1 MNVFIHTY
9 PCNPHN
15 PCLLFTM
22 PHTLIVL
29 IGPTGVG
36 KTELSLS
43 IAEHFHTCIVSSDS
57 RQLYADLKIGT
68 AAPTPDQLA
77 RVPHHFV
84 GTLKL
89 TDYYSAAQYEAE
101 VLAKLEELFQQNEVV
116 VLTGGSMMYVDAI
129 CKGIDD
135 IPTVDKETRELMIQ
149 RYEEEGLEKLCA
161 ELKLLD
167 PEYYQIVD
175 LKNPKRVIHAL
186 EICYMTGKTYTSFR
200 TRSIKERPF
209 RIIKIGLTRDREEL
223 YDRINR
229 RVDEM
234 MKEGL
239 LEEAKRVYQYKHLNS
254 LNTVGY
260 KEMFMYLDGE
270 WTLDFAI
277 EKIKQ
282 NSRIYS
288 RKQMTWFKRDTDITW
303 FHPDQ
308 KEDIMNHINNLLS

>member
-1 MNVFIHTY
+1 MNK
-9 PCNPHN
+9 PS
-15 PCLLFTM
+15 
-22 PHTLIVL
+22 LIVL

-43 IAEHFHTCIVSSDS
+43 IAEKYHTSIISADS
-57 RQLYADLKIGT
+57 RQLYGDLKIGT
-68 AAPTPDQLA
+68 AAPTPEQLA
-77 RVPHHFV
+77 RVTHYFV

-101 VLAKLEELFQQNEVV
+101 VMKKLDELFKVQNVV
-116 VLTGGSMMYVDAI
+116 LLTGGSMMYVDAV

-135 IPTVDKETRELMIQ
+135 IPTVDKETREMMMK
-149 RYEEEGLEKLCA
+149 RYEEKGLEQLCG
-161 ELKLLD
+161 ELKVLD
-167 PEYYQIVD
+167 PEYYATVD

-200 TRSIKERPF
+200 TQSKKERPF
-209 RIIKIGLTRDREEL
+209 NIIKIGLKREREEL

-229 RVDEM
+229 RVDIM
-234 MKEGL
+234 MEEGL
-239 LEEAKRVYQYKHLNS
+239 LEEAKRVYPYKELNS

-260 KEMFMYLDGE
+260 KEMFNYLDGI
-270 WTLDFAI
+270 WDLPFAI

-288 RKQMTWFKRDTDITW
+288 RKQMTWFKRDEEITW
-303 FHPDQ
+303 FHPDEKDAILSHIDACLQ
-308 KEDIMNHINNLLS
+308 KI

>member
-1 MNVFIHTY
+1 M
-9 PCNPHN
+9 
-15 PCLLFTM
+15 
-22 PHTLIVL
+22 HTLIVL

-36 KTELSLS
+36 KTELSLRL
-43 IAEHFHTCIVSSDS
+43 AEHFRTCIVSADS

-68 AAPTPDQLA
+68 AAPTPGQLQ

-84 GTLKL
+84 GTLRL

-101 VLAKLEELFQQNEVV
+101 VLNLLEKLFTEHDTVL
-116 VLTGGSMMYVDAI
+116 LTGGSMMYVDAI

-135 IPTVDKETRELMIQ
+135 IPTVDAETRQLMLQ
-149 RYEEEGLEKLCA
+149 KYEAEGLESLCA

-167 PEYYQIVD
+167 PEYYRQVD

-200 TRSIKERPF
+200 TDSPKERPF
-209 RIIKIGLTRDREEL
+209 RIVKIGLTRDREEL

-229 RVDEM
+229 RVDLMVE
-234 MKEGL
+234 EGL
-239 LEEAKRVYQYKHLNS
+239 VEEARQVYPYRALNS

-260 KEMFMYLDGE
+260 KEMFKYLDGE
-270 WTLDFAI
+270 WTLPFAI

-288 RKQMTWFKRDTDITW
+288 RKQMTWFKRDKEIRW
-303 FHPDQ
+303 FHPEQ
-308 KEDIMNHINNLLS
+308 EAEILEYCRQAIQNV

>member
-1 MNVFIHTY
+1 MSE
-9 PCNPHN
+9 
-15 PCLLFTM
+15 LSFTANM
-22 PHTLIVL
+22 HTLIVL

-36 KTELSLS
+36 KTELSLRL
-43 IAEHFHTCIVSSDS
+43 AEQFDTCIVSADS

-68 AAPTPDQLA
+68 AAPTTEQLQ
-77 RVPHHFV
+77 RVEHHFV
-84 GTLKL
+84 GMLKL

-101 VLAKLEELFQQNEVV
+101 TLNLLETLFTKHDII

-135 IPTVDKETRELMIQ
+135 IPTVDAETRRLMLH
-149 RYEEEGLEKLCA
+149 RYETEGLERLCA

-167 PEYYQIVD
+167 PEYYKIVD
-175 LKNPKRVIHAL
+175 LKNPKRVVHAL
-186 EICYMTGKTYTSFR
+186 EICYMTGKPYTSFR
-200 TRSIKERPF
+200 TQQIKKRPF
-209 RIIKIGLTRDREEL
+209 RIIKIGLTRNREEL

-229 RVDEM
+229 RVDQM
-234 MKEGL
+234 IADGL
-239 LEEAKRVYQYKHLNS
+239 VEEARQVYPYRALNA

-260 KEMFMYLDGE
+260 KEIFKYIDGE
-270 WTLDFAI
+270 WTLPFAI

-288 RKQMTWFKRDTDITW
+288 RKQMTWFKRDEEIRW

-308 KEDIMNHINNLLS
+308 ETEIFEYLISTINIH

>member
-1 MNVFIHTY
+1 MKN
-9 PCNPHN
+9 
-15 PCLLFTM
+15 
-22 PHTLIVL
+22 TLIVL

-43 IAEHFHTCIVSSDS
+43 IAEHFKTCIVSADS

-84 GTLKL
+84 GTLRL

-101 VLAKLEELFQQNEVV
+101 VMVKLEELFQQNDVV

-149 RYEEEGLEKLCA
+149 RYEEEGLEKLCS

-200 TRSIKERPF
+200 TREIKKRPF
-209 RIIKIGLTRDREEL
+209 RIIKIGLTREREEL
-223 YDRINR
+223 YNRINR

-234 MKEGL
+234 MEKGL
-239 LEEAKRVYQYKHLNS
+239 LEEARSVAEYKHLNS

-260 KEMFMYLDGE
+260 KEIFKYIDGE
-270 WTLDFAI
+270 WPLDFAI

-288 RKQMTWFKRDTDITW
+288 RKQMTWFKRDTEISW
-303 FHPDQ
+303 FHPEK
-308 KEDIMNHINNLLS
+308 KEEIMNHIKNLLL

>member
-1 MNVFIHTY
+1 M
-9 PCNPHN
+9 
-15 PCLLFTM
+15 
-22 PHTLIVL
+22 HTLIVL

-36 KTELSLS
+36 KTELSLRL
-43 IAEHFHTCIVSSDS
+43 AEQFDTCIVSADS

-68 AAPTPDQLA
+68 AAPTTEQLQ
-77 RVPHHFV
+77 RVEHHFV
-84 GTLKL
+84 GMLKL

-101 VLAKLEELFQQNEVV
+101 TLNLLETLFTKHDIV

-135 IPTVDKETRELMIQ
+135 IPTVDAETRRLMLH
-149 RYEEEGLEKLCA
+149 RYETEGLERLCA

-167 PEYYQIVD
+167 PEYYKIVD
-175 LKNPKRVIHAL
+175 LKNPKRVVHAL
-186 EICYMTGKTYTSFR
+186 EICYMTGKPYTSFR
-200 TRSIKERPF
+200 TQQIKKRPF
-209 RIIKIGLTRDREEL
+209 RIIKIGLTRNREEL

-229 RVDEM
+229 RVDQM
-234 MKEGL
+234 ITDGL
-239 LEEAKRVYQYKHLNS
+239 VEEARQVYPYRALNA

-260 KEMFMYLDGE
+260 KEIFKYIDGE
-270 WTLDFAI
+270 WTLPFAV

-288 RKQMTWFKRDTDITW
+288 RKQMTWFKRDEEIRW

-308 KEDIMNHINNLLS
+308 ETEIFEYLVSATNSH